1 MATLRVPVRPEMLR
15 WARQRAR
22 LDELDLA
29 VRFPKLPAWEQEEL
43 RPTLKQLEDYARA
56 TMAPIGYFF
65 LSEPPAEPLPIPDFR
80 TMGDRELQR
89 PSPNLLETIYLCQQR
104 QSWYREYAQ
113 AQGLAGVDFVGAA
126 TQQDDVTAVARAMRD
141 RLGFDLEARRACP
154 SWEEALRTFIA
165 QADAAGV
172 MVMCS
177 GVVLNNNHRRLDPEE
192 FRGFAMADD
201 RAPLIFINGADTK
214 SAQMF
219 TLAHELAHLWL
230 AQTGLSSVDAS
241 GQEGVALERWCNRV
255 AAEMLVPMEAF
266 RLQLAADE
274 PLDRALPRLARRFK
288 VSTLVVL
295 RRLLDAGQMTREA
308 FWQAYRTEEARLRA
322 VQRRSGG
329 DFYLSQAARVSKRFA
344 RALVESTLE
353 GQTLYRDAMRLV
365 GVSKVETFNELG
377 RTLNFPV

>member
-43 RPTLKQLEDYARA
+43 RPTLKQLEGYARA

-104 QSWYREYAQ
+104 QSWYREHAQ

-126 TQQDDVTAVARAMRD
+126 TQQDDVTAIARAMRD

-192 FRGFAMADD
+192 FRGFAMSDD

-230 AQTGLSSVDAS
+230 AQTGLSNVDAS

-255 AAEMLVPMEAF
+255 AAEVLVPMEAF
-266 RLQLAADE
+266 RLQLAANE
-274 PLDRALPRLARRFK
+274 PVDQAMPRLARRFK

-295 RRLLDAGQMTREA
+295 RRLLDAGQLTREA
-308 FWQAYRTEEARLRA
+308 FWQAYRTEVARLRA

>member
-241 GQEGVALERWCNRV
+241 GQEGVASERWCNRV

-308 FWQAYRTEEARLRA
+308 FWQAYRTEVARLRA